1 LIYTVRIIN
10 NTDSQIKLV
19 INRKIVFIFIMS
31 SVDSKLY
38 QYGVKTA
45 QEAVES
51 DNQGKYRQAINLYQ
65 RASEILLQ
73 FLKYNKNPQMRMMC
87 QRNIEEY
94 VERAKVLKSH
104 LSGTRPRRG
113 SPSMRPSTSKD
124 GGTSESETEAVS
136 SEEQEL
142 IDMISGTIVTE
153 SPNVRWDDI
162 AGLQNVKQALRE
174 AIVLPIA
181 KPELFTGARRPWS
194 GILLFGPPACGKT
207 LLARAAATECSATFF
222 SASSADL
229 LSKWLGESEK
239 LISALFKVARLKAP
253 SLIFMDEI
261 DSIATKRGQGS
272 ESGGE
277 RRVKTQLLS
286 EIQGLKSTREKILLV
301 LGATNRPWDIDN
313 AMLSRFEKRVHVP
326 LPGLK
331 GRAGIFKIH
340 TEGVDTALSDE
351 DFIELAVRSE
361 NYSGRDI
368 ANVCREVIMLP
379 IRELDMSGLL
389 EHSEEEVK
397 VRDLT
402 LNDFVKTLKKV
413 KPMTNK
419 ALLRQYQDWA
429 DEFGE

>member
-1 LIYTVRIIN
+1 
-10 NTDSQIKLV
+10 
-19 INRKIVFIFIMS
+19 MS

-38 QYGVKTA
+38 QYAVSTA
-45 QEAVES
+45 KEAVAL
-51 DNQGKYRQAINLYQ
+51 DNQGKFRQAIIQYQ
-65 RASEILLQ
+65 RSAEILMQ
-73 FLKYNKNPQMRMMC
+73 FMKYNKNPQMRMLC

-94 VERAKVLKSH
+94 IERAKVLKSH
-104 LSGTRPRRG
+104 LGGPRARRAKPIG
-113 SPSMRPSTSKD
+113 EDDDSSSDTSR
-124 GGTSESETEAVS
+124 VS

-153 SPNVRWDDI
+153 SPKVNWEDI
-162 AGLQNVKQALRE
+162 AGLENVKQALRE

-194 GILLFGPPACGKT
+194 GILLFGPPGCGKT
-207 LLARAAATECSATFF
+207 LLAKAAATECQATFF

-239 LISALFKVARLKAP
+239 LISALFKLARLKAP

-261 DSIATKRGQGS
+261 DSIATKRGEGS

-286 EIQGLKSTREKILLV
+286 EIQGLKSTHDKPLLV

-313 AMLSRFEKRVHVP
+313 AMLSRFEKRVQVP
-326 LPGLK
+326 LPDMK
-331 GRAGIFKIH
+331 ARAGIFKIH
-340 TEGVDTALSDE
+340 TEGVNTALTDE

-361 NYSGRDI
+361 GYSGRDI

-379 IRELDMSGLL
+379 IRELDMAGLL
-389 EHSEEEVK
+389 ENSDQEIN
-397 VRDLT
+397 VRDIT
-402 LNDFVKTLKKV
+402 LNDFKKTLKKV

-419 ALLRQYQDWA
+419 ALMKQYNEWA
-429 DEFGE
+429 QEFGEY

>member
-1 LIYTVRIIN
+1 
-10 NTDSQIKLV
+10 
-19 INRKIVFIFIMS
+19 MS

-38 QYGVKTA
+38 QYAVLTA
-45 QEAVES
+45 KEAVALDS
-51 DNQGKYRQAINLYQ
+51 QGKYRQAINKYQ
-65 RASEILLQ
+65 RAAEILMQ
-73 FLKYNKNPQMRMMC
+73 FMKYNKNPQMRMLC
-87 QRNIEEY
+87 QKNIEEY
-94 VERAKVLKSH
+94 VDRAKILKSQLGGPRSAR
-104 LSGTRPRRG
+104 LSRRPG
-113 SPSMRPSTSKD
+113 VSGGDDESKA
-124 GGTSESETEAVS
+124 EAGVS

-153 SPNVRWDDI
+153 SPNVKWNDI
-162 AGLQNVKQALRE
+162 AGLENVKQAVRE

-194 GILLFGPPACGKT
+194 GILLFGPPGCGKT
-207 LLARAAATECSATFF
+207 LLAKAAATECNATFF

-239 LISALFKVARLKAP
+239 LISSLFKVARLKAP

-261 DSIATKRGQGS
+261 DSIATKRGEGS

-286 EIQGLKSTREKILLV
+286 EIQGLKSTHDKVLLV

-326 LPGLK
+326 LPDLK
-331 GRAGIFKIH
+331 ARAGIFKIH
-340 TEGVDTALSDE
+340 TEGVNATLTNE
-351 DFIELAVRSE
+351 DYVELAVRSE
-361 NYSGRDI
+361 GYSGRDI

-389 EHSEEEVK
+389 EDSNKEVY
-397 VRDLT
+397 VRDINLK
-402 LNDFVKTLKKV
+402 DFKKTLKKV
-413 KPMTNK
+413 KPMTHP
-419 ALLRQYQDWA
+419 ALLKQYNDWA
-429 DEFGE
+429 EEFGEV

>member
-1 LIYTVRIIN
+1 
-10 NTDSQIKLV
+10 
-19 INRKIVFIFIMS
+19 MS

-38 QYGVKTA
+38 QYAVSTA
-45 QEAVES
+45 KEAVAL
-51 DNQGKYRQAINLYQ
+51 DNQGKAREASIQYQ
-65 RASEILLQ
+65 RAAEILIQ
-73 FLKYNKNPQMRMMC
+73 FMKYNKNPQMRMLC
-87 QRNIEEY
+87 QKNIEEY
-94 VERAKVLKSH
+94 IERAKVLKSH

-113 SPSMRPSTSKD
+113 RPAGKPSASTD
-124 GGTSESETEAVS
+124 EGASEFEIVGLS

-153 SPNVRWDDI
+153 LPNVKWNDI

-194 GILLFGPPACGKT
+194 GILLFGPPGCGKT

-239 LISALFKVARLKAP
+239 LISSLFKVARLKAP

-261 DSIATKRGQGS
+261 DSIATKRGGGG

-286 EIQGLKSTREKILLV
+286 EIQGLKSTHDKILLV

-313 AMLSRFEKRVHVP
+313 AMLSRFEKRVYVP
-326 LPGLK
+326 IPDLK

-340 TEGVDTALSDE
+340 TEGVESVLLDE
-351 DFIELAVRSE
+351 DFIELAVRTE
-361 NYSGRDI
+361 GYSGRDI

-389 EHSEEEVK
+389 ENSDKEVK
-397 VRDLT
+397 VRDIT
-402 LNDFVKTLKKV
+402 LKDFKKTLKKV
-413 KPMTNK
+413 KPMTSK
-419 ALLRQYQDWA
+419 ALLKQFQDWA
-429 DEFGE
+429 EEFGEI

>member
-1 LIYTVRIIN
+1 
-10 NTDSQIKLV
+10 
-19 INRKIVFIFIMS
+19 MS

-65 RASEILLQ
+65 RASEILMQ
-73 FLKYNKNPQMRMMC
+73 FMKYNKNPQMRIMC

-113 SPSMRPSTSKD
+113 SPSTRPSTSKD

-181 KPELFTGARRPWS
+181 RPELFTGARKPWS
-194 GILLFGPPACGKT
+194 GILLFGPPGCGKT

-239 LISALFKVARLKAP
+239 LISSLFKVARLKAP

-261 DSIATKRGQGS
+261 DSVATKRGGGS

-286 EIQGLKSTREKILLV
+286 EIQGLKSTHDKPLLV

-326 LPGLK
+326 LPDLK

-340 TEGVDTALSDE
+340 AEGVDTSLTDE
-351 DFIELAVRSE
+351 DYIELAVRSE
-361 NYSGRDI
+361 GYSGRDI

-379 IRELDMSGLL
+379 IRELDTSGLL
-389 EHSEEEVK
+389 ESAGKDLK
-397 VRDLT
+397 VRDIT
-402 LNDFVKTLKKV
+402 LDDFTKTLKKV
-413 KPMTNK
+413 KPMTSK
-419 ALLRQYQDWA
+419 SLLKQYNNWA
-429 DEFGE
+429 EEFGEV